1 MIKGVSR
8 QIIEVNNAESLYFDK
23 AVFYLKPGVRILP
36 QEVSSREIDRYL
48 TRNNICS
55 AKYKNFRKRKTASV
69 INFFCN
75 ILKNVDKHRK

>member
-36 QEVSSREIDRYL
+36 EEVSSREIDRYL
-48 TRNNICS
+48 TKNNICS
-55 AKYKNFRKRKTASV
+55 IKNNKSGGVKKSFAIKILRNIFRKK
-69 INFFCN
+69 
-75 ILKNVDKHRK
+75 